1 MVDEDPPPVPVRGR
15 LGDELLPLEL
25 QSLLGD
31 IFPLVD
37 DYHRQ
42 TASSRDRFRAYTCG
56 VSVGGDGVV
65 AVVVAAGDGASS
77 HHRDAA
83 H

>member
-37 DYHRQ
+37 DHNRQ
-42 TASSRDRFRAYTCG
+42 TASGRDRFRAGGG
-56 VSVGGDGVV
+56 VSAGWEGVV